1 MHIES
6 IHLALDPTIADSYC
20 TDMSCSSESAFE
32 LRSTSPMVSVVMPC
46 YNHERYV
53 ERAIISVLNQSYS
66 NIELI
71 VIDDGS
77 VDSSVDRIR
86 ALRDRFGFKLI
97 CQDNRGV
104 CKTLNR
110 GILEAAHGQYIAL
123 LASDDF
129 WHPDKLRLQM
139 RAMRQHPESEFC
151 FSQAIEFVDENNVD
165 AGIVFP
171 RKCLSGNVV
180 NQVFV
185 RQHVP
190 AGTMLF
196 SRALYDRLGGFDE
209 NLKEEDWDF
218 VIRSAAATSFVS
230 VDTPLL
236 YYRSHSGNTMK
247 TRSRAAIFHQKAK
260 ILAKNYDLVN
270 PWRWLFAIF
279 LHFIHDIVLSRFRC
293 W

>member
-1 MHIES
+1 MINIS
-6 IHLALDPTIADSYC
+6 KNYPTTI
-20 TDMSCSSESAFE
+20 
-32 LRSTSPMVSVVMPC
+32 SVVIPC
-46 YNHERYV
+46 FNHRNYI
-53 ERAIISVLNQSYS
+53 ERAVESVAKQSFTAVE
-66 NIELI
+66 II

-77 VDSSVDRIR
+77 SDGSQEKLAELQRVY
-86 ALRDRFGFKLI
+86 GFQLV
-97 CQDNRGV
+97 CQRNMGI
-104 CKTLNR
+104 CKTLNKAIR
-110 GILEAAHGQYIAL
+110 ELSGGDYIAIV
-123 LASDDF
+123 ASDDY
-129 WHPDKLRLQM
+129 WHPEKLQLQM
-139 RAMRQHPESEFC
+139 SELKLHPDSEFC
-151 FSQAIEFVDENNVD
+151 FSQAIEFFDENNVG
-165 AGIVFP
+165 AGVVFP

-230 VDTPLL
+230 VNTPLL

-260 ILAKNYDLVN
+260 ILAKNFDLVN
-270 PWRWLFAIF
+270 PWRWLFAIC
-279 LHFIHDIVLSRFRC
+279 LHFTHDIVLRRFRRG
-293 W
+293 